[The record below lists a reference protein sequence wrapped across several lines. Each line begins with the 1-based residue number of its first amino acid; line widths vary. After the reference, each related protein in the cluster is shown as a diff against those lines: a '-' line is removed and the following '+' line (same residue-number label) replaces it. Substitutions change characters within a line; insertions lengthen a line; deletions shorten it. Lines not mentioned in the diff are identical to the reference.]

1 MLAPSSPLGW
11 DRVVE
16 ALLNEEESLMA
27 SHTTPSV
34 SRRTALAGLGA
45 GGLGLA
51 LAGRGHR
58 AASAQDATPTA
69 PTEITLVPLGRGLPT
84 AAPGYALSLARVTFP
99 VGSGDMP
106 HTHPGAALV
115 AVESGTMA
123 MTPLEGEPALTRAG
137 TAEAE
142 PLALNAE
149 VLLNPGDA
157 VFFAGEHGDVNRN
170 VGETPLVFLVAAL
183 YAADQPPIMFM
194 ETPTAA
200 TPTA

>member
-1 MLAPSSPLGW
+1 M
-11 DRVVE
+11 
-16 ALLNEEESLMA
+16 
-27 SHTTPSV
+27 TTSRTLDAV
-34 SRRTALAGLGA
+34 SRRTALAGLVA

-58 AASAQDATPTA
+58 AASAQDATPAA
-69 PTEITLVPLGRGLPT
+69 PAEIALAPLGRGLPT
-84 AAPGYALSLARVTFP
+84 AAPGYALSLTRVTFP
-99 VGSGDMP
+99 VGSSDMP

-123 MTPLEGEPALTRAG
+123 MTPLEGEPALTRVGA
-137 TAEAE
+137 AEAE
-142 PLALNAE
+142 PLALGAE

-170 VGETPLVFLVAAL
+170 VGEAPLVFLVAAL
-183 YAADQPPIMFM
+183 YATDQPPIMFM